1 MTVEERC
8 KQEYKLIRQGTII
21 LVLMEIVCIVL
32 TYMLISFDTNKTNI
46 EVLRKFIQ
54 NEFEFCYPEQD
65 ELVDIIDNKSIYKM
79 LSTYSAIRF
88 DMEIHQE
95 NKSIESMDDMLAM
108 MKLLV
113 PDGIHDADNYIKPWI
128 YCHAIWDVRAMVDE
142 DNENYYEIQYK
153 GMQSLRLHEILLVGN
168 IHGYIYKHVPMILTV
183 LILAQIA
190 LFIIGLLMVCSY
202 TIKYGEIVRGYKNGE
217 IE

>member
-8 KQEYKLIRQGTII
+8 KREYKLIRQGTII
-21 LVLMEIVCIVL
+21 LVLMEIACIVL

-113 PDGIHDADNYIKPWI
+113 PDGINDADNYIKPWI
-128 YCHAIWDVRAMVDE
+128 YCHAIYDVRAMVDE

-153 GMQSLRLHEILLVGN
+153 GMQSLRLHEIFLVGN
-168 IHGYIYKHVPMILTV
+168 IHGYIYKHVPTILTV
-183 LILAQIA
+183 LILAQIS
-190 LFIIGLLMVCSY
+190 LFIVGLLMVCSY
-202 TIKYGEIVRGYKNGE
+202 TIKYREIVRGYKNGE